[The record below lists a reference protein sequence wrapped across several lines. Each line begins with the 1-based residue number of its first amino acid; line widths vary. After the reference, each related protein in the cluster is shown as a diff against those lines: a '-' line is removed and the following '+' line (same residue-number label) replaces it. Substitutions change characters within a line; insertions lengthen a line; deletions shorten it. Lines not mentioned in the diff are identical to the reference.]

1 MTDSSKVEMF
11 IEFKWKTNE
20 NPFCAVR
27 DVAHPNGQA
36 GETVKSFLRNRKAGR
51 DTLGQITAYAA
62 AQFGAQFRT
71 HVYSILIVK
80 DTARILR
87 WDRSGTLVTEAIK
100 YNESPHLAE
109 FFRRYSDASPEMRG
123 KDISV
128 MDPTPPEAVSA
139 RQALNLDNTVSLVK
153 LMVPDKDASQ
163 LYYIAASPHVT
174 PYTLPG
180 HATRRFP
187 AYNVSR
193 CVPVFIKD
201 SWRIDVPDIQ
211 AEG

>member
-1 MTDSSKVEMF
+1 MDINDS
-11 IEFKWKTNE
+11 
-20 NPFCAVR
+20 PFYEVY
-27 DVAHPNGQA
+27 DVAHLNGKA
-36 GETVKSFLRNRKAGR
+36 SKTVKSFLCNTKAAK

-62 AQFGAQFRT
+62 AQFGAQFCT
-71 HVYSILIVK
+71 HIYSILIVK
-80 DTARILR
+80 GTARILR

-100 YNESPHLAE
+100 YNKSHHLAE
-109 FFRRYSDASPEMRG
+109 FFHRYSEASPEMRG